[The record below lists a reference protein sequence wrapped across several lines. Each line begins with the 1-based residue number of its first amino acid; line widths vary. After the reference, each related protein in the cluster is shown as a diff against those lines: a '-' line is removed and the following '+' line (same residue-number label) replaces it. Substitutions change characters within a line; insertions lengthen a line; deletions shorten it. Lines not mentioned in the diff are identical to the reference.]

1 MRPFSEA
8 CERNRDPILAVLRR
22 IFHDRKNVLEI
33 GSGTGQ
39 HAAYFATE
47 LPHLVW
53 QPSDVPENL
62 PGIRQWIDV
71 AATRNLRT
79 PVVLEVEKDVHWK
92 TISADAVFSANT
104 CHIMSWP
111 QVERMFEGVARLLP
125 AGGVFALYGPFN
137 YGGAHTSESNARF
150 DAMLRARDPASGLR
164 DFEALDAL
172 ARKNGLLPVEDNA
185 MPANNRLLVWEVSK
199 KGSEQFT

>member
-8 CERNRDPILAVLRR
+8 CERNRAPILAVLKRVFADRR
-22 IFHDRKNVLEI
+22 RVLEI

-39 HAAYFATE
+39 HAAYFAPE

-53 QPSDVPENL
+53 LASDVAENL
-62 PGIRQWIDV
+62 PGIRAWGSNPIELDV
-71 AATRNLRT
+71 GK
-79 PVVLEVEKDVHWK
+79 PWPEVD
-92 TISADAVFSANT
+92 ADAVFSANT

-111 QVERMFEGVARLLP
+111 QVEGLFAGVGRLLP

-137 YGGAHTSESNARF
+137 YHGEHTSESNARF

-164 DFEALDAL
+164 DLDDIQRL
-172 ARKNGLLPVEDNA
+172 AQAAGLGLAEDNA
-185 MPANNRLLVWEVSK
+185 MPANNRLLVFQK
-199 KGSEQFT
+199 